1 MSELLARLNPAVM
14 RFGVGGGGTPDLTP
28 ADISGA
34 LGMVS
39 NRMGASMLTYLHCA
53 DEREQFRFE
62 VELFRM
68 MREQCIRRA
77 DELVNSQLRYYLT
90 AGKKGTLERLSRVV
104 AEQGKQ
110 WPSYTPETA
119 GMYARL
125 VMAVLGEIAGGA
137 VCKVCNGHGKL
148 PSTEGTKECQECG
161 GTGRAGD
168 SQRARA
174 ARMRL
179 SQRGYAQ
186 SWQEPYHWL
195 FSELMGAMNEANA
208 QFRQALGRRSAA

>member
-1 MSELLARLNPAVM
+1 MSELIARLNPSTI
-14 RFGVGGGGTPDLTP
+14 RFDTGRGGIPDLT
-28 ADISGA
+28 AQDIAAALAMVHNKTGA
-34 LGMVS
+34 GM
-39 NRMGASMLTYLHCA
+39 LQYLHCWT
-53 DEREQFRFE
+53 EREQFRFE
-62 VELFRM
+62 VEIFRM

-90 AGKKGTLERLSRVV
+90 AGRKGTLENLSRVV

-110 WPSYTPETA
+110 WPSYTPESA

-125 VMAVLGEIAGGA
+125 VMAVLSEIAGGA
-137 VCKVCNGHGKL
+137 TCKTCNGHGKL

-168 SQRARA
+168 SQRVRA

-195 FSELMGAMNEANA
+195 FSELMGAMNEANS
-208 QFRQALGRRSAA
+208 QFRQALGRRVAA